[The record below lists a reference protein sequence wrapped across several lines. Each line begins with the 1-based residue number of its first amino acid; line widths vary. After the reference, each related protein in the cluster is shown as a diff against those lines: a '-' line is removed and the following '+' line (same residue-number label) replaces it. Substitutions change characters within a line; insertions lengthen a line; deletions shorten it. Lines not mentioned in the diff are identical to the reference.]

1 MTQTCLIVV
10 DVQNDFVSGSLG
22 SAEAR
27 AMLPRLLDRVQR
39 HEGPLLFTRDT
50 HYNDYLATREGRLLP
65 VVHCVESTWGWQ
77 IVPELDALRR
87 ERGARVFDK
96 ETFGSTGLGAALAD
110 MAGRGEMDA
119 VEFTG
124 LCTDICVVSNALLA
138 RSFAPQLEVRVDAA
152 CCAGT
157 SPAAHIAALDV
168 MASCQVIVMNGP
180 QQKRH
185 KDGGD
190 HESV

>member
-1 MTQTCLIVV
+1 MTQTCLVVV

-27 AMLPRLLDRVQR
+27 AMLPRLMERVRR

-65 VVHCVESTWGWQ
+65 VVHCEESTWGWQ
-77 IVPELDALRR
+77 IDPELAALRR

-96 ETFGSTGLGAALAD
+96 ETFGSTALGAALAE
-110 MAGRGEMDA
+110 MAAKKELDA
-119 VEFTG
+119 VEFAG

-138 RSFAPQLEVRVDAA
+138 RSFAPQLEVRVDAS

-157 SPAAHIAALDV
+157 SPAAHRAALDV
-168 MASCQVIVMNGP
+168 MASCQVIVANDTRTE
-180 QQKRH
+180 KA
-185 KDGGD
+185 KDGGE